1 MPATTLQKPLQSD
14 KPIWWFLL
22 CWTIFNAIQAYTL
35 EVHADEAYYWMY
47 SKFMDWG
54 YFDHPPMVA
63 LFIWLGDHVMH
74 NELGLR
80 LVTVV
85 TSSITIYLLW
95 LILKKYAIDAWLF
108 ILVVSGMLIIHMYG
122 FTTTP
127 DAPLFFFTV
136 VFYYLYQKYITNDAW
151 QLAVLLGV
159 VTACLMY
166 SKYHAILLIG
176 LTLASNIKL
185 LKRGT
190 FWGIVVIAL
199 LLFVPHIL
207 WQFQHDFPSLKYHL
221 YERSAM
227 VYNPSNTYTYIPGQ
241 LLMAGP
247 VIGWFL
253 YYSAFKIQVKDAF
266 IRCLLVNCVGALCF
280 FFLSTFRGEAQPHW
294 TLIAFAPLS
303 MLALIRFN
311 QIKTMPRWFYTA
323 AIINVV
329 LILFIRVSMM
339 FGFAFVSRVG
349 QLKSYYGFKDWAN
362 QVKSKAGDNYVIMS
376 DGFQDPSKYNYYTN
390 NVRAYSYDSRNYRHT
405 QYDIWPIE
413 EQFQGKRVYFL
424 QDYPQE
430 ETVDTITNTSTKTNW
445 YAQWVDDARTYQ
457 KIAIK
462 TDEKSLKLPAGQKQT
477 IGLTITNPYLYTV
490 NFSNQGTKQPVTLEA
505 CFFKDDATVAIL
517 PADNSFYNLILKPG
531 ESKQFNFT
539 ITAPVIEA
547 GNYELL
553 FSIRTTPFT
562 GGKNSRIIPI
572 IIE

>member
-1 MPATTLQKPLQSD
+1 MPASTLQKPVRSD
-14 KPIWWFLL
+14 KPIHWFLL

-80 LVTVV
+80 LVTVL
-85 TSSITIYLLW
+85 SSSTAIYLLW
-95 LILKKYAIDAWLF
+95 LILKKYTIDAWLF
-108 ILVVSGMLIIHMYG
+108 ILVISGMLIIHMYG

-136 VFYYLYQKYITNDAW
+136 VFYYLYQKYIEDDNW
-151 QLAVLLGV
+151 LLAALLGV
-159 VTACLMY
+159 VVACLMY
-166 SKYHAILLIG
+166 SKYHAILVIG
-176 LTLASNIKL
+176 FTLASNIKL

-199 LLFVPHIL
+199 ILFVPHII

-221 YERSAM
+221 YDRSATI
-227 VYNPSNTYTYIPGQ
+227 YNQENTYTYIPGQ

-247 VIGWFL
+247 FIGWFL
-253 YYSAFKIQVKDAF
+253 YYSAFKVQVKDAF
-266 IRCLLVNCVGALCF
+266 IRCLLVNCIGAFCF

-294 TLIAFAPLS
+294 TLIAFAPLA
-303 MLALIRFN
+303 MLALIRLN
-311 QIKTMPRWFYTA
+311 QINTIPRWFYSV

-339 FGFAFVSRVG
+339 FGFSFISHVG
-349 QLKSYYGFKDWAN
+349 QLKSYYGFKDWAH
-362 QVKSKAGDNYVIMS
+362 QVKNKAGDNYVIMS

-390 NVRAYSYDSRNYRHT
+390 SIRAYSYDSRNYRHT

-424 QDYPQE
+424 QDFPQE
-430 ETVDTITNTSTKTNW
+430 ETVDTITNASTKTNW

-457 KIAIK
+457 KIVIE
-462 TDEKSLKLPAGQKQT
+462 TDVKALKLSAGRKQT
-477 IGLTITNPYLYTV
+477 IGLTITNPYPYSV
-490 NFSNQGTKQPVTLEA
+490 NFSNKSTKHPVTLEA
-505 CFFKDDATVAIL
+505 CYFNDGVIVVIL
-517 PADNSFYNLILKPG
+517 PADNSFYNLILNPG
-531 ESKQFNFT
+531 ESKKCNFT
-539 ITAPVIEA
+539 VTAPYIEN
-547 GNYELL
+547 GDYELL

-562 GGKNSRIIPI
+562 GGKNSRMIPVTI
-572 IIE
+572 N